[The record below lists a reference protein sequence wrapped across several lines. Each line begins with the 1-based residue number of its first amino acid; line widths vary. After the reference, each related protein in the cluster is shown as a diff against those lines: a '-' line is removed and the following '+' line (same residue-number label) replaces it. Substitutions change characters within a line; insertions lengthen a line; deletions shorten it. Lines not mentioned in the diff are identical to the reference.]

1 MSEFSEFELFQP
13 TQNKPQQGSTTAII
27 FASFCEVIDVF
38 LLIVVVISSW
48 RDYRRS
54 NRSCSCFGF
63 FRTLALMRKVKT
75 RVVRPIFQEKLS
87 RLSKDAKRKKINK
100 AKLFFLYLCP
110 KFKMTTRKRSSQ
122 NLYLRPTFK
131 MKTIEDLSTTKIIT
145 VLLTNFKYLNRNSNF

>member
-75 RVVRPIFQEKLS
+75 RVVRPIFQKKLS
-87 RLSKDAKRKKINK
+87 RLSEPGRIFAVQRIPFVICPFRIADAKSGKVVQKI
-100 AKLFFLYLCP
+100 L
-110 KFKMTTRKRSSQ
+110 RSWHKRACGSWS
-122 NLYLRPTFK
+122 
-131 MKTIEDLSTTKIIT
+131 
-145 VLLTNFKYLNRNSNF
+145 LLASI